1 MNHPVTL
8 QEIFRAKLER
18 RKRLASLPMDQRIN
32 LIEQLH
38 ELAQTMKTA
47 RENLRKSPARQ

>member
-38 ELAQTMKTA
+38 ELAQTMKTT